1 MYASIYACMCMYM
14 YGNVVECHAMSCNA
28 MQCAQC
34 NVMKCNLTKCN
45 VMCAVECNVFFD
57 EM

>member
-1 MYASIYACMCMYM
+1 
-14 YGNVVECHAMSCNA
+14 MSCNA
-28 MQCAQC
+28 MQFAQC

-45 VMCAVECNVFFD
+45 VMCAVECNDFFD